1 MPEKY
6 YEQFESVG
14 VAPFRSYY
22 VPFAAG
28 ATAGARETSER
39 FTSLNGEWGITEYKS
54 IVDVPEHFYRAKT
67 VGVIP
72 VPACVQM
79 HGYDAIQYT
88 NVNYPIPYDPPYVPT
103 ENPAYHYTRTFE
115 LKKGER
121 KYLVFEGVDSCFYVY
136 VNGKFVGFSQI
147 SHRLSEFDIT
157 GFVKDGVNRLDVLV
171 LKWCAG
177 TYLEDQDKFRFTG
190 IFRDVYLLSRPE
202 KHLQDYR
209 IRTTLDTMTFTPIGA
224 DATVTFDGQAR
235 FVRDGQ
241 SETFAVNGPIQWSAE
256 NPYLYDLTIDAA
268 GERIF
273 EKVGLRTTEVKDGLY
288 LFNDKPIKL
297 MGVNRHDFN
306 CKTAA
311 TVTTDDIL
319 ADMRLMKQLNVNA
332 IRTSHYPNCPEFYR
346 MCDEYGFYVV
356 AESDLESHGITSQ
369 GEKFDHGDSWKG
381 LYCHMANDPMFA
393 YTTVERQKC
402 NVLLHIN
409 RPSVVMWSM
418 GNESGMGENFERAAA
433 WIKSVDDRP
442 VHYEGIYE
450 TDRARYGDEAFY
462 DTKAVDV
469 NSRMYPSA
477 EWMRNE
483 YLTDAR
489 ETRPLFLC
497 EYCHAMGNGP
507 GDFKTYWDVIDSS
520 DRFLGGCVWEW
531 CDHGIEVEPGKFRYG
546 GDFGEYMHDGNFCV
560 DGLVTPDRKPKSGA
574 LEMKAAYAPLQF
586 TFRPGYVTVFNRNYF
601 TTVETVLPVE
611 YKEMGK
617 KLSVGAVP
625 VKLAPRETRDY
636 PIDEA
641 QTVIVRYATDKPCGL
656 LDAGEVLASGS
667 FVTPVDTDTPVE
679 AIEPTC
685 KRSGRLLH
693 VTAGKLAYTF
703 DCTSGVITEIKK
715 SGRPFCGAF
724 PLTVWRAPT
733 DNDRNIRRNWE
744 DNCLQYCTNTARS
757 VTVEDTKVVVNGI
770 LASQRFTPAVRYTLT
785 YTFFAEGFGAAID
798 YTVHNRIKFLPRIG
812 FAVKLPS
819 AFDKVTFYGYG
830 PQESYIDKRQATS
843 LDVYSYRV
851 GDTEAYI
858 RPQETGSRY
867 GVRFVEIS
875 AGRSAL
881 RAEGDF
887 SFSALPHSAETLTHT
902 AHADELPASDGTYV
916 HIDYFQSGIGSNSC
930 GPELAEEFRTPQS
943 AKKEIKIFVL

>member
-6 YEQFESVG
+6 YERFESVG

-22 VPFAAG
+22 VPFSADASPDVR
-28 ATAGARETSER
+28 TASAR

-54 IVDVPEHFYRAKT
+54 FADVPEHFYRAKT
-67 VGVIP
+67 AGVIP
-72 VPACVQM
+72 VPSCVQM

-88 NVNYPIPYDPPYVPT
+88 NVNYPIPFDPPYVPT

-115 LKKGER
+115 LKKDER
-121 KYLVFEGVDSCFYVY
+121 KYLVFEGVDACFYVY
-136 VNGKFVGFSQI
+136 VNGKFVGFSQV

-157 GFVKDGVNRLDVLV
+157 DFVKDGVNRLDVLV

-202 KHLQDYR
+202 NHIKDYR
-209 IRTTLDTMTFTPIGA
+209 IRTTLDSVTFTPIGA
-224 DATVTFDGQAR
+224 DATVTFDGQVR

-241 SETFAVNGPIQWSAE
+241 AETFTVTDPIQWSAE
-256 NPYLYDLTIDAA
+256 NPHLYDMTIDAA

-273 EKVGLRTTEVKDGLY
+273 EKVGLRTTEVKDGVY
-288 LFNDKPIKL
+288 LFNGKPIKL

-306 CKTAA
+306 CRTAA

-319 ADMRLMKQLNVNA
+319 QDMRLMKRLNVNA

-346 MCDEYGFYVV
+346 MCDEHGFYVV
-356 AESDLESHGITSQ
+356 AESDLESHGITTQ
-369 GEKFDHGDSWKG
+369 GDRFDHGDNWVG
-381 LYCHMANDPMFA
+381 LYCHMANDPMFEYA
-393 YTTVERQKC
+393 TIERQKC

-418 GNESGMGENFERAAA
+418 GNESGMGANFEKASA

-442 VHYEGIYE
+442 VHYESISV
-450 TDRARYGDEAFY
+450 TDRARYGDEAYY

-469 NSRMYPSA
+469 NSRMYPPA
-477 EWMRNE
+477 EWMRDE

-507 GDFKTYWDVIDSS
+507 GDFKAYWDVIDSS
-520 DRFLGGCVWEW
+520 DRLMGGCVWEW

-560 DGLVTPDRKPKSGA
+560 DGLVTPDRKVKSGA
-574 LEMKAAYAPLQF
+574 LEMKAVYAPLRF
-586 TFRPGYVTVFNRNYF
+586 TFRPGYVTVLNRNYF
-601 TTVETVLPVE
+601 TTVDTVLAVE

-617 KLSVGAVP
+617 KLSTGAIP
-625 VKLAPRETRDY
+625 VRLAPREARDY

-656 LDAGEVLASGS
+656 LAAGEVLASGS

-679 AIEPTC
+679 PIEPTC
-685 KRSGRLLH
+685 KYSGRLLH

-703 DCTSGVITEIKK
+703 DCTSGVLTEIRKNGK
-715 SGRPFCGAF
+715 PFCGAF

-733 DNDRNIRRNWE
+733 DNDRNVRRNWE
-744 DNCLQYCTNTARS
+744 ENYLQYVANTARS
-757 VTVEDTKVVVNGI
+757 VTVEDGKVVVNGI

-785 YTFFAEGFGAAID
+785 YTFFAEEFGAAID
-798 YTVHNRIKFLPRIG
+798 YTVHDRIKFLPRIG
-812 FAVKLPS
+812 FSVKLPHTY
-819 AFDKVTFYGYG
+819 DKVTFYGYG
-830 PQESYIDKRQATS
+830 PQESYIDKRQAAA

-851 GDTEAYI
+851 GDMEAYI
-858 RPQETGSRY
+858 KPQETGSRY

-887 SFSALPHSAETLTHT
+887 SFSALPYSAETLTRT

-916 HIDYFQSGIGSNSC
+916 QVDYYQSGIGSNSC
-930 GPELAEEFRTPQS
+930 GPELAEEFRTPRS